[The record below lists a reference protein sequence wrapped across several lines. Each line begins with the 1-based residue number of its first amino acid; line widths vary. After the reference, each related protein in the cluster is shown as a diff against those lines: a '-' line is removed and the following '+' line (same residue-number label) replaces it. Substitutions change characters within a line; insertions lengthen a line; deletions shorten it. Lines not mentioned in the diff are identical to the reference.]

1 MTRKKAGGPVTTTG
15 KYIVSKNALK
25 HGATSKRLLND
36 AENSMYSKLVKDLTK
51 QYNSS
56 NPLATFQIERIARL
70 NVQLQRIQ
78 DAIDADFEISRL
90 EATDAEKLSS
100 SNSLSR
106 NLERKDATTMQFN
119 NQSKYSDITKKTY
132 INIATELIA
141 NNYSAILT
149 HEEFLNKC
157 PKFCDYLFT
166 ESQIKNLTIVDFINK
181 KFDTYH
187 NSWEPFKKEFQE
199 AIAAHTPELS
209 APPLAGITKQQAIF
223 NTNLYTIRKAAQWIA
238 KEKELILGH
247 DKSVAAYKKLQA
259 IKLIATTPDLDKL
272 DRLMRYQTSL
282 QRQLSTA
289 MGELL
294 AILET

>member
-1 MTRKKAGGPVTTTG
+1 MTRKKAGGPVTATG
-15 KYIVSKNALK
+15 KNIVSKNALK

-36 AENSMYSKLVKDLTK
+36 DENIMYSKLVKDLTK
-51 QYNSS
+51 QYDSS
-56 NPLATFQIERIARL
+56 NPLAKFQIERIARL

-90 EATDAEKLSS
+90 QAIDSEKLPP

-106 NLERKDATTMQFN
+106 NLVINGATTIQFN

-132 INIATELIA
+132 IDIATELIA
-141 NNYSAILT
+141 NNYSAIMT
-149 HEEFLNKC
+149 HEGFLNKC

-166 ESQIKNLTIVDFINK
+166 ESQLENLTIENFVDK
-181 KFDTYH
+181 KFDTDDG
-187 NSWEPFKKEFQE
+187 NWGAFKKKFDE
-199 AIAAHTPELS
+199 AMAAHNPELYD
-209 APPLAGITKQQAIF
+209 PPPAGITKEQAIF
-223 NTNLYTIRKAAQWIA
+223 NTNLHTIRKAAKWIA
-238 KEKELILGH
+238 NLKELILNLN
-247 DKSVAAYKKLQA
+247 KSAAAYKKLQE
-259 IKLIATTPDLDKL
+259 IKLIATIPDLDKL

-294 AILET
+294 AILEN